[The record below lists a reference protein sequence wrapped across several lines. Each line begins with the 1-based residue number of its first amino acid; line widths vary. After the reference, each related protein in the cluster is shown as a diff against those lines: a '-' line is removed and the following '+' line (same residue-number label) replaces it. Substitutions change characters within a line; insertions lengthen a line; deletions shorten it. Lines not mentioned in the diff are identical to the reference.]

1 MAMALKE
8 DYQRALDEQKK
19 EVRDLV
25 LAGLEQIKE
34 EKQKTLILR
43 VTDWR
48 RNTEMRQYW
57 IRITELAE
65 ADLENAGDYIAY
77 ELKNPSAAENTV
89 NGIRAKIN
97 SLVNFPE
104 RNELDEDELLA
115 GLGVRKDYYRNYKIY
130 YVIEEDTI
138 YIVRI
143 LHMLVDSKAWLYQ
156 TFGL

>member
-1 MAMALKE
+1 MAEE
-8 DYQRALDEQKK
+8 D
-19 EVRDLV
+19 
-25 LAGLEQIKE
+25 I
-34 EKQKTLILR
+34 
-43 VTDWR
+43 
-48 RNTEMRQYW
+48 
-57 IRITELAE
+57 
-65 ADLENAGDYIAY
+65 ENAGDYIAF

-104 RNELDEDELLA
+104 RNELDEDESLA

-130 YVIEEDTI
+130 YVIEGDTI

-143 LHMLVDSKAWLYQ
+143 LHMLVDSKAWMYR